1 MKVLLINP
9 EFLPS
14 FWSLR
19 ETCDMAGRK
28 TLLPPL
34 GLLTVAALLPQEWEF
49 RLADLNTR
57 TLTPADW
64 DWAELVVISGMIIQR
79 EGVLSLIR
87 QAKQQGKTTAVGG
100 PYATSLYPEVLEA
113 GADFLLRGEGEVTIP
128 HFLGALREGQPG
140 GVFEEEGKPDLTASP
155 VPRFDLVNIRDYLT
169 MGIQTS
175 RGCPFDCEFC
185 DIVNLYGR
193 KPRYKNPGQVL
204 KELETLYRLG
214 WRRDV
219 FISDDNFIGNK
230 GQARSLLAQL
240 IPWMKSHGEPFNFWT
255 QTSVNLGQDLELIDL
270 MTAANFSHVFL
281 GVESPEPEL
290 LAAANKHQN
299 LRNPLRQSLA
309 NINANGLSMVAS
321 FVLGFDQEKPGTG
334 DRISE
339 FVEELGLPLMM
350 LNLLQ
355 PLPNTRLWERLQKEN
370 RLLERQTSGDFY
382 ALGFNYR
389 PTRPPEEILWEYV
402 RTLDGMYEPSRYLDR
417 TYRYYLK
424 MRPTRRALARQQG
437 ETLKKAAMVPPRMN
451 PSLDRTTARQ
461 DLEAVLRFIW
471 RHGVR
476 APYRGQFW
484 KQLWSLYRQ
493 NPSRLKTYILACLM
507 GENLFQLRR
516 NLLERWAEPRQASPK
531 GRLLPPRSEA
541 VPQG

>member
-57 TLTPADW
+57 TLTAADW

-79 EGVLSLIR
+79 DGVLSLIR

-204 KELETLYRLG
+204 KELEILYRLG

-299 LRNPLRQSLA
+299 LRNPLGQSLA

-339 FVEELGLPLMM
+339 FVEELGIPIMM

-355 PLPNTRLWERLQKEN
+355 PLPNTRLWERLQKES

-382 ALGFNYR
+382 DLGFNYR

-402 RTLDGMYEPSRYLDR
+402 RTIDRIYEPSRYLDR

-437 ETLKKAAMVPPRMN
+437 ETLKKAAMVPPLMN
-451 PSLDRTTARQ
+451 PPLDRTTARQ

-493 NPSRLKTYILACLM
+493 NPSRLRTYLIACTM

-516 NLLERWAEPRQASPK
+516 NLLEKWAEPRQASP
-531 GRLLPPRSEA
+531 GDRYLPPRPEA
-541 VPQG
+541 APQR